1 MLMLAVVSEGGFTIK
16 VIVEKRSPP
25 SRSTIRSLTLCPHK
39 AIPSPSSLSPHRP
52 PRARHWIWLSRG
64 HRRWIWRSRGPP
76 PPGPAVPRLAYRAAI
91 GGLLLVVAA
100 PEPLSTA
107 ATCANPAEPPP
118 TTATSQ

>member
-1 MLMLAVVSEGGFTIK
+1 MSAVVREGGFTIK
-16 VIVEKRSPP
+16 VVVEMRSPP
-25 SRSTIRSLTLCPHK
+25 SRSTIRSLTRYPHK
-39 AIPSPSSLSPHRP
+39 AIPSPLSPSPHRS

-64 HRRWIWRSRGPP
+64 RRRRIWRRSRGPP

-107 ATCANPAEPPP
+107 ATCTNPAEPPP